1 MIMAK
6 RTGFI
11 LSVGDIEKAWQIE
24 HDIKAEGHT
33 NMSGFGFLRPD
44 TEVASHGLVGKE
56 PARNLM
62 ISLDKLKPGG
72 GIKEHYHEYGPTM
85 PIFDH
90 AYYVV
95 SGRIK
100 AIVGDEEKT
109 VGADSLVYC
118 PSNVKHSILN
128 VGKRT
133 ARVLRVT
140 GSDEGKIM
148 GGWADEEKQPP
159 AKKGGFILP
168 IQEIEKAWRI
178 EHAAEAE
185 GHHNMQGYSFL
196 TVPSEAAL
204 HGMVGKELATNLML
218 GLDKFPSGGGIMEHT
233 HVTNKEFP
241 VFDHAYYVISGQ
253 IQGTVGDTVKTVGP
267 DSLIYCPS
275 DVKHAILNVGD
286 TTAKVLRIA
295 GCDKGAKMGGWDK
308 K

>member
-1 MIMAK
+1 MAN

-11 LSVGDIEKAWQIE
+11 ISIGEIEKKWRID
-24 HDIKAEGHT
+24 HGVKDKGHT

-56 PARNLM
+56 PGRNLM
-62 ISLDKLKPGG
+62 IGLDKLKPGG
-72 GIKEHYHEYGPTM
+72 GIKAHYHEWGPNM

-90 AYYVV
+90 AYYVI
-95 SGRIK
+95 SGKIK
-100 AIVGDEEKT
+100 AVVGDEEKI

-118 PSNVKHSILN
+118 PSNVLHSILN

-140 GSDEGKIM
+140 GSDENTVM
-148 GGWADEEKQPP
+148 GGWADEKKQPP

-168 IQEIEKAWRI
+168 IQEIEQAWRI

-185 GHHNMQGYSFL
+185 GHHNMHGYSFL

-204 HGMVGKELATNLML
+204 HGMVGKELATNLMI
-218 GLDKFPSGGGIMEHT
+218 GLDQFPAGGGIVEHT

-241 VFDHAYYVISGQ
+241 VFDHAYYVLSGK
-253 IQGTVGDTVKTVGP
+253 IQGTVGDTVKVVGK

-275 DVKHAILNVGD
+275 NVKHAILNVGD

-308 K
+308 KK